1 MSDVWLSIVMVVAF
15 VLIGGV
21 FSGAEIA
28 LVSLRESQV
37 RGMAESGG
45 RRGKAVQRLLS
56 DPNRFLAAV
65 QVGVT
70 LAGFFSAAFGASTL
84 SQPLARWLVGR
95 GMAEGLAGTTA
106 LVLVTIAIS
115 YLSLVAGELTP
126 KRLALQR
133 AEGFSL
139 LVAAPLNTIAT
150 LSRPVIWLLSKSTD
164 VLVRLLG
171 GDPKVS
177 GESISQEE
185 LRDLVAAH
193 ESLSSDERRL
203 IDEVFR
209 AGEREVR
216 EVMTPR
222 TEVAFLD
229 ASMTASRAAKQV
241 ADSNWSRF
249 PVVGRDEDDV
259 VGFVH
264 VRDLFLPNHPAG
276 RAATV
281 GDLSREVKRLPGTAG
296 VLTALSEMRR
306 GNQHLAIVVDEY
318 GGTDGI
324 VTLED
329 LIEEVIGEIY
339 DEYDEEVVADGRQPA
354 DGPREVDGL
363 LNLDDF
369 TEATGLELPEGPY
382 ETVAGYVLAE
392 LGRLPEVGDA
402 IEVEGRRLTVL
413 ELDGRRIARLRVDP
427 PPAPAERRR
436 GRAAP
441 SRAPRADER
450 RSAAGLRHVPGVAD
464 DPGEVGVLRRPAQ
477 LGADA
482 VARGDQLRGV
492 AGPPRTDDDRH
503 RVPGHLARRVDDLL
517 HGEAGAVAEVVDA
530 VLAGRRCRAGRAGGR
545 RPGPRRARSR
555 GCRCRRASGSP
566 RRRRSATPAA
576 RRRPAGPAGSG
587 GSRSRAARRGRR
599 RHPRR

>member
-1 MSDVWLSIVMVVAF
+1 MVVVF
-15 VLIGGV
+15 VLIGGA

-37 RGMAESGG
+37 RGIAEQG
-45 RRGKAVQRLLS
+45 RRGQSVQQLLS
-56 DPNRFLAAV
+56 NPNRFLAAV

-84 SQPLARWLVGR
+84 AAPVAHWLESRGLSQGV
-95 GMAEGLAGTTA
+95 AETLA

-115 YLSLVAGELTP
+115 YLSLVVGELTP

-133 AEGFSL
+133 AEGFAL
-139 LVAAPLNTIAT
+139 IVAAPLNAIAK
-150 LSRPVIWLLSKSTD
+150 LFRPVIWLLSKSTD

-193 ESLSSDERRL
+193 ESLTSDERRL

-222 TEVAFLD
+222 TEVQFLD
-229 ASMTASRAAKQV
+229 GSMTASRAAKQV
-241 ADSNWSRF
+241 ADSNWSRY
-249 PVVGRDEDDV
+249 PVVGRDQDDV
-259 VGFVH
+259 IGFVH
-264 VRDLFLPNHPAG
+264 VRDLLLPSHPAG

-281 GDLSREVKRLPGTAG
+281 GDLAREVKRMPGTKK
-296 VLTALSEMRR
+296 VLNALSEMRR
-306 GNQHLAIVVDEY
+306 ENQHLAIVVDEY

-339 DEYDEEVVADGRQPA
+339 DEYDAEVGPERQAPG
-354 DGPREVDGL
+354 GPREIDGL

-369 TEATGLELPEGPY
+369 TEATGLRLPEGPY

-392 LGRLPEVGDA
+392 LGRLPQVGDT
-402 IEVEGRRLTVL
+402 ITVEERSLTEL
-413 ELDGRRIARLRVDP
+413 ELDGRRIARLRVSP
-427 PPAPAERRR
+427 PPETHTD
-436 GRAAP
+436 G
-441 SRAPRADER
+441 
-450 RSAAGLRHVPGVAD
+450 
-464 DPGEVGVLRRPAQ
+464 
-477 LGADA
+477 GADT
-482 VARGDQLRGV
+482 VRS
-492 AGPPRTDDDRH
+492 
-503 RVPGHLARRVDDLL
+503 
-517 HGEAGAVAEVVDA
+517 EATTG
-530 VLAGRRCRAGRAGGR
+530 
-545 RPGPRRARSR
+545 
-555 GCRCRRASGSP
+555 
-566 RRRRSATPAA
+566 
-576 RRRPAGPAGSG
+576 
-587 GSRSRAARRGRR
+587 
-599 RHPRR
+599 

>member
-1 MSDVWLSIVMVVAF
+1 MSDVWLSIIMVVAF

-37 RGMAESGG
+37 RAMAETG
-45 RRGKAVQRLLS
+45 RRGQAVQRLLS
-56 DPNRFLAAV
+56 DPNQFLAAV

-70 LAGFFSAAFGASTL
+70 FAGFFSAAFGASTL
-84 SQPLARWLVGR
+84 SEPFARWLQTR
-95 GMAEGLAGTTA
+95 GVSEGVAGTLA

-115 YLSLVAGELTP
+115 YLSLVVGELTP

-133 AEGFSL
+133 AEGFAL
-139 LVAAPLNTIAT
+139 IIAAPLNALAK
-150 LSRPVIWLLSKSTD
+150 LSRPVIWLLSRSTN
-164 VLVRLLG
+164 VLVRLFG
-171 GDPKVS
+171 GDPKQS
-177 GESISQEE
+177 GEAISQEE

-222 TEVAFLD
+222 TEVAFLE

-249 PVVGRDEDDV
+249 PVAGRDQDDV

-281 GDLSREVKRLPGTAG
+281 GDLAREVKRLPGTAG

-306 GNQHLAIVVDEY
+306 ENHHLAIVVDEY

-339 DEYDEEVVADGRQPA
+339 DEYDEEVEPDGKQAPG
-354 DGPREVDGL
+354 GPREVDGL

-369 TEATGLELPEGPY
+369 TEATGLQLPDGPY
-382 ETVAGYVLAE
+382 ETVAGYVLAD
-392 LGRLPEVGDA
+392 LGRLPEVGDVV
-402 IEVEGRRLTVL
+402 EVEGRTLSVV
-413 ELDGRRIARLRVDP
+413 ELDGRRIARLLVSP
-427 PPAPAERRR
+427 PPAPAD
-436 GRAAP
+436 
-441 SRAPRADER
+441 DE
-450 RSAAGLRHVPGVAD
+450 ATAG
-464 DPGEVGVLRRPAQ
+464 ET
-477 LGADA
+477 
-482 VARGDQLRGV
+482 
-492 AGPPRTDDDRH
+492 AG
-503 RVPGHLARRVDDLL
+503 
-517 HGEAGAVAEVVDA
+517 
-530 VLAGRRCRAGRAGGR
+530 
-545 RPGPRRARSR
+545 
-555 GCRCRRASGSP
+555 
-566 RRRRSATPAA
+566 
-576 RRRPAGPAGSG
+576 
-587 GSRSRAARRGRR
+587 
-599 RHPRR
+599 

>member
-1 MSDVWLSIVMVVAF
+1 MSDVWLSIVMVVVF

-28 LVSLRESQV
+28 LVSLREGQV
-37 RGMAESGG
+37 RAMAERG
-45 RRGKAVQRLLS
+45 RRGHAVQRLLS

-70 LAGFFSAAFGASTL
+70 FAGFFSAAFGASTL
-84 SQPLARWLVGR
+84 SEPLARSLEGR
-95 GMAEGLAGTTA
+95 GLSEGLSRTVA

-115 YLSLVAGELTP
+115 YLSLVVGELVP

-133 AEGFSL
+133 AEGFAL
-139 LVAAPLNTIAT
+139 LVAAPLNAVAK

-171 GDPKVS
+171 GDPKIS

-222 TEVAFLD
+222 TEVRFLE
-229 ASMTASRAAKQV
+229 ASMTASRAAKLV

-281 GDLSREVKRLPGTAG
+281 GDLAREVKRLPGTAR

-306 GNQHLAIVVDEY
+306 ENQHLAIVIDEY

-329 LIEEVIGEIY
+329 LVEELIGDIR
-339 DEYDEEVVADGRQPA
+339 DEYDVDERRPSGDPA
-354 DGPREVDGL
+354 EVDGGSSIEDFA
-363 LNLDDF
+363 DD
-369 TEATGLELPEGPY
+369 TGITLRDGGY
-382 ETVAGYVLAE
+382 ETVAGYVIAM
-392 LGRLPEVGDA
+392 LGHIPEVG
-402 IEVEGRRLTVL
+402 EQVGVEGGVL
-413 ELDGRRIARLRVDP
+413 EVTEVVGSRITRL
-427 PPAPAERRR
+427 
-436 GRAAP
+436 
-441 SRAPRADER
+441 
-450 RSAAGLRHVPGVAD
+450 
-464 DPGEVGVLRRPAQ
+464 VLRRDEPAS
-477 LGADA
+477 
-482 VARGDQLRGV
+482 
-492 AGPPRTDDDRH
+492 
-503 RVPGHLARRVDDLL
+503 
-517 HGEAGAVAEVVDA
+517 E
-530 VLAGRRCRAGRAGGR
+530 
-545 RPGPRRARSR
+545 
-555 GCRCRRASGSP
+555 
-566 RRRRSATPAA
+566 
-576 RRRPAGPAGSG
+576 
-587 GSRSRAARRGRR
+587 
-599 RHPRR
+599 

>member
-1 MSDVWLSIVMVVAF
+1 MSDVWLNIVMVVAF
-15 VLIGGV
+15 VLIGGA

-37 RGMAESGG
+37 RAMADNGG

-84 SQPLARWLVGR
+84 SEPFAAWLVDLGVR
-95 GMAEGLAGTTA
+95 EGLAGTLA
-106 LVLVTIAIS
+106 FVLVTIAIS
-115 YLSLVAGELTP
+115 YLSLVVGELTP

-139 LVAAPLNTIAT
+139 LVAAPLNAIAK

-164 VLVRLLG
+164 VMVRLLG
-171 GDPKVS
+171 GDPKAS

-185 LRDLVAAH
+185 LRDLVTAH

-203 IDEVFR
+203 IGEVFR
-209 AGEREVR
+209 AGDREVR

-222 TEVAFLD
+222 TEVDFLE

-241 ADSNWSRF
+241 HDSSHSRY

-259 VGFVH
+259 LGFVH
-264 VRDLFLPNHPAG
+264 VRDLFLPHHPAG

-281 GDLSREVKRLPGTAG
+281 GDLVRDVKRLPGTAG

-306 GNQHLAIVVDEY
+306 ENHHLAIVVDEY

-339 DEYDEEVVADGRQPA
+339 DEYDEDVAAGGDERP
-354 DGPREVDGL
+354 DGPQEVDGL

-369 TEATGLELPEGPY
+369 REVTGLQLPEGPY
-382 ETVAGYVLAE
+382 ETVAGYVLAD
-392 LGRLPEVGDA
+392 LGRLPVVGDSV
-402 IEVEGRRLTVL
+402 EVEGRTLTVL
-413 ELDGRRIARLRVDP
+413 ELDGRRIARIEV
-427 PPAPAERRR
+427 
-436 GRAAP
+436 
-441 SRAPRADER
+441 SRAPQPQVD
-450 RSAAGLRHVPGVAD
+450 
-464 DPGEVGVLRRPAQ
+464 PAQ
-477 LGADA
+477 VSTQTIG
-482 VARGDQLRGV
+482 
-492 AGPPRTDDDRH
+492 T
-503 RVPGHLARRVDDLL
+503 
-517 HGEAGAVAEVVDA
+517 
-530 VLAGRRCRAGRAGGR
+530 
-545 RPGPRRARSR
+545 
-555 GCRCRRASGSP
+555 
-566 RRRRSATPAA
+566 
-576 RRRPAGPAGSG
+576 
-587 GSRSRAARRGRR
+587 
-599 RHPRR
+599 

>member
-1 MSDVWLSIVMVVAF
+1 VSDVWLSIIMVVAF

-28 LVSLRESQV
+28 LVSLREGQV
-37 RGMAESGG
+37 RAMADQG
-45 RRGKAVQRLLS
+45 RRGQAVQKLLS
-56 DPNRFLAAV
+56 DPNQFLAAV

-70 LAGFFSAAFGASTL
+70 FAGFFSAAFGASTL
-84 SQPLARWLVGR
+84 SRPLADLLVAR
-95 GMAEGLAGTTA
+95 GVSEGLAGTLA

-115 YLSLVAGELTP
+115 YLSLVVGELTP

-139 LVAAPLNTIAT
+139 MVAAPLNALAK
-150 LSRPVIWLLSKSTD
+150 LSRPVIWLLSKSTN

-249 PVVGRDEDDV
+249 PVVGSDQDDV

-281 GDLSREVKRLPGTAG
+281 GDLAREVKRLPGTAG

-306 GNQHLAIVVDEY
+306 ENHHLAIVVDEY

-339 DEYDEEVVADGRQPA
+339 DEYDEEVTPDGKQLPG
-354 DGPREVDGL
+354 GPREVDGL

-382 ETVAGYVLAE
+382 ETAAGYVLAG
-392 LGRLPEVGDA
+392 LGRLPRVGDT
-402 IEVEGRRLTVL
+402 IEVEGRSIEVL
-413 ELDGRRIARLRVDP
+413 ELDGRRIARLRVGPP
-427 PPAPAERRR
+427 PPAETPE
-436 GRAAP
+436 GV
-441 SRAPRADER
+441 
-450 RSAAGLRHVPGVAD
+450 SA
-464 DPGEVGVLRRPAQ
+464 
-477 LGADA
+477 
-482 VARGDQLRGV
+482 
-492 AGPPRTDDDRH
+492 
-503 RVPGHLARRVDDLL
+503 
-517 HGEAGAVAEVVDA
+517 
-530 VLAGRRCRAGRAGGR
+530 
-545 RPGPRRARSR
+545 
-555 GCRCRRASGSP
+555 
-566 RRRRSATPAA
+566 
-576 RRRPAGPAGSG
+576 
-587 GSRSRAARRGRR
+587 
-599 RHPRR
+599 

>member
-1 MSDVWLSIVMVVAF
+1 VSDVWLNIVMVVVF

-37 RGMAESGG
+37 RAMAETG
-45 RRGKAVQRLLS
+45 RRGQAVQKLLS
-56 DPNRFLAAV
+56 DPNQFLAAV

-70 LAGFFSAAFGASTL
+70 FAGFFSAAFGASTL
-84 SQPLARWLVGR
+84 SEPFAGWLQTR
-95 GMAEGLAGTTA
+95 GVSERLAGTLA
-106 LVLVTIAIS
+106 LLLVTLAIS
-115 YLSLVAGELTP
+115 YLSLVVGELTP

-139 LVAAPLNTIAT
+139 IVAAPLNALAK
-150 LSRPVIWLLSKSTD
+150 LSRPIIWLLSKSTN
-164 VLVRLLG
+164 VLVRLFG
-171 GDPKVS
+171 GDPKQS
-177 GESISQEE
+177 GEAISQEE

-222 TEVAFLD
+222 TEVGFLD

-241 ADSNWSRF
+241 ADSSWSRF
-249 PVVGRDEDDV
+249 PVAGRDQDDV

-281 GDLSREVKRLPGTAG
+281 GDLAREVKRLPGTAG

-306 GNQHLAIVVDEY
+306 ENHHLAIVIDEY

-339 DEYDEEVVADGRQPA
+339 DEYDDDVATDAKELPG
-354 DGPREVDGL
+354 GPREVDGL

-369 TEATGLELPEGPY
+369 AEVTGLHLPDGPY

-402 IEVEGRRLTVL
+402 VEVDGRTLSVV
-413 ELDGRRIARLRVDP
+413 ELDGRRIARLLVSP
-427 PPAPAERRR
+427 PPAP
-436 GRAAP
+436 
-441 SRAPRADER
+441 DEDE
-450 RSAAGLRHVPGVAD
+450 A
-464 DPGEVGVLRRPAQ
+464 
-477 LGADA
+477 
-482 VARGDQLRGV
+482 
-492 AGPPRTDDDRH
+492 T
-503 RVPGHLARRVDDLL
+503 
-517 HGEAGAVAEVVDA
+517 AGA
-530 VLAGRRCRAGRAGGR
+530 
-545 RPGPRRARSR
+545 
-555 GCRCRRASGSP
+555 
-566 RRRRSATPAA
+566 
-576 RRRPAGPAGSG
+576 
-587 GSRSRAARRGRR
+587 
-599 RHPRR
+599 

>member
-1 MSDVWLSIVMVVAF
+1 MSDVWLNIIMVVAF
-15 VLIGGV
+15 VLIGGA

-37 RGMAESGG
+37 RALAESGA
-45 RRGKAVQRLLS
+45 RRGQAVQKLLS

-84 SQPLARWLVGR
+84 SQPLADWLVAR
-95 GMAEGLAGTTA
+95 GIGAGLAGTLA

-115 YLSLVAGELTP
+115 YLSLVVGELTP

-139 LVAAPLNTIAT
+139 IVAAPLNAIAT
-150 LSRPVIWLLSKSTD
+150 LSRPVIWLLSRSTD

-222 TEVAFLD
+222 TEVSFLE

-249 PVVGRDEDDV
+249 PVAGRDQDDV

-281 GDLSREVKRLPGTAG
+281 GDLAREVKSLPGTAG

-306 GNQHLAIVVDEY
+306 ENQHLAIVVDEY

-339 DEYDEEVVADGRQPA
+339 DEYDAEVEPDGKQPPG
-354 DGPREVDGL
+354 GPREVDGL

-369 TEATGLELPEGPY
+369 TEVTGLELPDGPY

-392 LGRLPEVGDA
+392 LGRLPEVGDR
-402 IEVEGRRLTVL
+402 IEVEGRDVEVL
-413 ELDGRRIARLRVDP
+413 ELDGRRIARLRVG
-427 PPAPAERRR
+427 PAPE
-436 GRAAP
+436 
-441 SRAPRADER
+441 
-450 RSAAGLRHVPGVAD
+450 
-464 DPGEVGVLRRPAQ
+464 
-477 LGADA
+477 
-482 VARGDQLRGV
+482 
-492 AGPPRTDDDRH
+492 
-503 RVPGHLARRVDDLL
+503 
-517 HGEAGAVAEVVDA
+517 
-530 VLAGRRCRAGRAGGR
+530 
-545 RPGPRRARSR
+545 
-555 GCRCRRASGSP
+555 
-566 RRRRSATPAA
+566 PAA
-576 RRRPAGPAGSG
+576 DGEDADNGATSPG
-587 GSRSRAARRGRR
+587 
-599 RHPRR
+599 

>member
-1 MSDVWLSIVMVVAF
+1 MRPFSSRRAAMGAASSAREQQQAPWNLSGPAWGPIRATPRSAPPVSDVWLNIVMVVVF
-15 VLIGGV
+15 VLIGGA

-37 RGMAESGG
+37 RALSEQG
-45 RRGKAVQRLLS
+45 RRGQALQKLLS

-70 LAGFFSAAFGASTL
+70 VAGFFSAAFGASTL
-84 SQPLARWLVGR
+84 SRPVADWLVGL
-95 GMAEGLAGTTA
+95 GVSEGLSTTLA

-115 YLSLVAGELTP
+115 YLSLVVGELTP

-139 LVAAPLNTIAT
+139 IVAAPLNAIAK
-150 LSRPVIWLLSKSTD
+150 LFRPVIWLLSRSTD
-164 VLVRLLG
+164 LLVRLVG
-171 GDPKVS
+171 GDPKAS

-193 ESLSSDERRL
+193 ESLSNDERRL

-209 AGEREVR
+209 AGDREVR

-222 TEVAFLD
+222 TEVHFLE

-241 ADSNWSRF
+241 AESSWSRY
-249 PVVGRDEDDV
+249 PVVGRNEDDV

-281 GDLSREVKRLPGTAG
+281 GDLAREVKRLPGTAK

-306 GNQHLAIVVDEY
+306 ENRHFAIVVDEY

-329 LIEEVIGEIY
+329 LIEEVIGDIY
-339 DEYDEEVVADGRQPA
+339 DEYDSDVTAESDEPA
-354 DGPREVDGL
+354 EGPHEVDGL
-363 LNLDDF
+363 WNLGEVA
-369 TEATGLELPEGPY
+369 EATGLQLPEGPY

-392 LGRLPEVGDA
+392 LGRLPVVGDTVS
-402 IEVEGRRLTVL
+402 VEGRTLTVL
-413 ELDGRRIARLRVDP
+413 ELDGRRIARIAVS
-427 PPAPAERRR
+427 
-436 GRAAP
+436 AAP
-441 SRAPRADER
+441 QPEAASADTT
-450 RSAAGLRHVPGVAD
+450 A
-464 DPGEVGVLRRPAQ
+464 
-477 LGADA
+477 
-482 VARGDQLRGV
+482 
-492 AGPPRTDDDRH
+492 
-503 RVPGHLARRVDDLL
+503 
-517 HGEAGAVAEVVDA
+517 EA
-530 VLAGRRCRAGRAGGR
+530 
-545 RPGPRRARSR
+545 S
-555 GCRCRRASGSP
+555 
-566 RRRRSATPAA
+566 TP
-576 RRRPAGPAGSG
+576 
-587 GSRSRAARRGRR
+587 
-599 RHPRR
+599 

>member
-1 MSDVWLSIVMVVAF
+1 VSDVWLSIVMVVVF

-28 LVSLRESQV
+28 LVSLREGQV
-37 RGMAESGG
+37 RAMAEQG
-45 RRGKAVQRLLS
+45 RRGHAVQRLLS

-70 LAGFFSAAFGASTL
+70 FAGFFSAAFGASTL
-84 SQPLARWLVGR
+84 SRPLARW
-95 GMAEGLAGTTA
+95 MEGQGLSSGLSNTLA
-106 LVLVTIAIS
+106 LVLVTVAIS
-115 YLSLVAGELTP
+115 YLSLVVGELTP

-139 LVAAPLNTIAT
+139 LVAAPLNFIAK
-150 LSRPVIWLLSKSTD
+150 LSRPVIWLLSVSTNI
-164 VLVRLLG
+164 LVRLLG

-177 GESISQEE
+177 GDSISQEE

-222 TEVAFLD
+222 TEVAFLE

-249 PVVGRDEDDV
+249 PVVGRDQDDV
-259 VGFVH
+259 VGFAH

-281 GDLSREVKRLPGTAG
+281 GDLAREVKRLPGTAG
-296 VLTALSEMRR
+296 VLKALSEMRR
-306 GNQHLAIVVDEY
+306 ENHHLAIVVDEY

-339 DEYDEEVVADGRQPA
+339 DEYDEEVSPAGKQPPG
-354 DGPREVDGL
+354 GPREVDGL

-369 TEATGLELPEGPY
+369 TEATGLELPDGPY

-392 LGRLPEVGDA
+392 LGRLPEVGDT
-402 IEVEGRRLTVL
+402 IEVQGRTIEVL
-413 ELDGRRIARLRVDP
+413 ELDGRRISRLLVG
-427 PPAPAERRR
+427 PAPEEPAD
-436 GRAAP
+436 
-441 SRAPRADER
+441 ADES
-450 RSAAGLRHVPGVAD
+450 RSSA
-464 DPGEVGVLRRPAQ
+464 
-477 LGADA
+477 
-482 VARGDQLRGV
+482 
-492 AGPPRTDDDRH
+492 
-503 RVPGHLARRVDDLL
+503 
-517 HGEAGAVAEVVDA
+517 EAG
-530 VLAGRRCRAGRAGGR
+530 
-545 RPGPRRARSR
+545 
-555 GCRCRRASGSP
+555 
-566 RRRRSATPAA
+566 
-576 RRRPAGPAGSG
+576 
-587 GSRSRAARRGRR
+587 
-599 RHPRR
+599 

>member
-1 MSDVWLSIVMVVAF
+1 VSDVWPSIVMVVVF
-15 VLIGGV
+15 VLIGGA

-37 RGMAESGG
+37 RSMAENG
-45 RRGKAVQRLLS
+45 RRGQAVQRLLS

-95 GMAEGLAGTTA
+95 GLSEGLADTVA

-115 YLSLVAGELTP
+115 YLSLVVGELTP

-139 LVAAPLNTIAT
+139 IVAAPLNAIAA

-171 GDPKVS
+171 GDPAVS
-177 GESISQEE
+177 GEAISQEE

-193 ESLSSDERRL
+193 ESLTSDERRL

-222 TEVAFLD
+222 TEVAFLE

-241 ADSNWSRF
+241 SDSNWSRF
-249 PVVGRDEDDV
+249 PVARRDEDDV

-281 GDLSREVKRLPGTAG
+281 GDLAREVTRLPGTAG

-339 DEYDEEVVADGRQPA
+339 DEYDEEVAPDGKQPPG
-354 DGPREVDGL
+354 GPREVDGL

-369 TEATGLELPEGPY
+369 TEATGLQLPDGPY

-402 IEVEGRRLTVL
+402 VELEGRTLSVV
-413 ELDGRRIARLRVDP
+413 ELDGRRIARLMVSG
-427 PPAPAERRR
+427 APE
-436 GRAAP
+436 P
-441 SRAPRADER
+441 
-450 RSAAGLRHVPGVAD
+450 AAGN
-464 DPGEVGVLRRPAQ
+464 E
-477 LGADA
+477 
-482 VARGDQLRGV
+482 
-492 AGPPRTDDDRH
+492 TST
-503 RVPGHLARRVDDLL
+503 
-517 HGEAGAVAEVVDA
+517 E
-530 VLAGRRCRAGRAGGR
+530 
-545 RPGPRRARSR
+545 ST
-555 GCRCRRASGSP
+555 SS
-566 RRRRSATPAA
+566 
-576 RRRPAGPAGSG
+576 
-587 GSRSRAARRGRR
+587 
-599 RHPRR
+599 

>member
-1 MSDVWLSIVMVVAF
+1 MSDVWLNIVMVVVF
-15 VLIGGV
+15 VLIGGA
-21 FSGAEIA
+21 FAGAEIA
-28 LVSLRESQV
+28 LVSLREGQV
-37 RGMAESGG
+37 RTMAEQG
-45 RRGKAVQRLLS
+45 RRGQAVQRLLS

-84 SQPLARWLVGR
+84 AEPLADVLQDAGVG
-95 GMAEGLAGTTA
+95 EGLAGTLA

-115 YLSLVAGELTP
+115 YVSLVVGELTP

-139 LVAAPLNTIAT
+139 VVAAPLNAIAT
-150 LSRPVIWLLSKSTD
+150 LFRPIIWLLSKSTN
-164 VLVRLLG
+164 LMVRLLG

-222 TEVAFLD
+222 TEVHFLE
-229 ASMTASRAAKQV
+229 ASMTASRAAKLV
-241 ADSNWSRF
+241 AESNWSRF
-249 PVVGRDEDDV
+249 PVVGRDQDDV

-264 VRDLFLPNHPAG
+264 VRDLFLPTHPAG

-281 GDLSREVKRLPGTAG
+281 GDLAREVTRLPGTAA
-296 VLTALSEMRR
+296 VLTVLSEMRR
-306 GNQHLAIVVDEY
+306 DNQHLAIVVDEY

-339 DEYDEEVVADGRQPA
+339 DEYDEEAAPQDRPA
-354 DGPREVDGL
+354 PDAPRDVDGL

-369 TEATGLELPEGPY
+369 ADATGLRLPEGPY
-382 ETVAGYVLAE
+382 ETAAGYVLAE
-392 LGRLPEVGDA
+392 LGRLPGVGDA
-402 IEVEGRRLTVL
+402 VEIEGRRVEVL
-413 ELDGRRIARLRVDP
+413 ELDGRRIARLRVAP
-427 PPAPAERRR
+427 PPASEEPEDS
-436 GRAAP
+436 P
-441 SRAPRADER
+441 
-450 RSAAGLRHVPGVAD
+450 
-464 DPGEVGVLRRPAQ
+464 
-477 LGADA
+477 DA
-482 VARGDQLRGV
+482 
-492 AGPPRTDDDRH
+492 T
-503 RVPGHLARRVDDLL
+503 
-517 HGEAGAVAEVVDA
+517 
-530 VLAGRRCRAGRAGGR
+530 
-545 RPGPRRARSR
+545 ARS
-555 GCRCRRASGSP
+555 
-566 RRRRSATPAA
+566 
-576 RRRPAGPAGSG
+576 
-587 GSRSRAARRGRR
+587 
-599 RHPRR
+599 